1 MNELLKLFI
10 IFYFIWTSS
19 LISDDN
25 LTKFPT
31 EEEWQQLR
39 ARLDDPNDKEAQE
52 AKKAANYFKTL
63 IAARKD
69 AGVKDGHTPTREQEL
84 VIMDAAFPLMQED
97 ALKKG
102 QRRMNFSQQCFL
114 KADTL
119 ARANIC
125 NEQANKLSGFI
136 IDNFN
141 EWNNE
146 IKLET
151 LKSIKHYVPCI
162 QNSKTAEELND
173 CYVHIYK

>member
-31 EEEWQQLR
+31 EEEWQQIR

-84 VIMDAAFPLMQED
+84 VIMDAAFPFMQEK
-97 ALKKG
+97 ALTEQKRIDFSKKC
-102 QRRMNFSQQCFL
+102 FSQASTL
-114 KADTL
+114 KNAKKCNQK
-119 ARANIC
+119 AN
-125 NEQANKLSGFI
+125 AMSGFI
-136 IDNFN
+136 VEDFIQWD
-141 EWNNE
+141 EK
-146 IKLET
+146 IKQVT
-151 LKSIKHYVPCI
+151 LKHLDQYIPCV
-162 QNSKTAEELND
+162 QNSNNLEDLNN
-173 CYVHIYK
+173 CYIHIYK